1 MGCLLP
7 SHHTASPIGVC
18 WSPGLGGSPIEL
30 WGGILGG
37 RGGLRGRGWLRDQRG
52 FGEAPVWGL
61 APGCGRMRSA
71 PVGSGPPTASGV
83 LGGKTLKTKSFPG
96 GFGGVTMHVGTQRPK
111 SLPRGGG
118 SAGTALWHCGA
129 GGVPVPQFPLV
140 GRRPPPPPPPPPL
153 SPAVVTQRGG
163 PRGARGWQSGPRH
176 AGVGTRRCP
185 DGRCPDGRCPMG
197 GGTRPV
203 PPPAA
208 FSRGFI
214 PGFPK
219 NKNKNRQNEMPQKK
233 PQSGAGA
240 QSRGGVP
247 RCAASGCPRTHAAPP
262 AQIHGKLSVCGVPS
276 MGARGVWGRT
286 VTATRV

>member
-1 MGCLLP
+1 MAHSAPNP
-7 SHHTASPIGVC
+7 SRVGAAA
-18 WSPGLGGSPIEL
+18 
-30 WGGILGG
+30 
-37 RGGLRGRGWLRDQRG
+37 RGRRCGTAG
-52 FGEAPVWGL
+52 
-61 APGCGRMRSA
+61 PGVSPC
-71 PVGSGPPTASGV
+71 
-83 LGGKTLKTKSFPG
+83 LSFPSW
-96 GFGGVTMHVGTQRPK
+96 VV
-111 SLPRGGG
+111 
-118 SAGTALWHCGA
+118 
-129 GGVPVPQFPLV
+129 V
-140 GRRPPPPPPPPPL
+140 PPPLPPPL

-203 PPPAA
+203 PPPPA

>member
-1 MGCLLP
+1 MGAGGAQGPRVASGSARFWGGSRLGFGSGMRTDAFSARWQRPTHSERRFGGKNPKNQILP
-7 SHHTASPIGVC
+7 RGVWGRYDARWHTAPQI
-18 WSPGLGGSPIEL
+18 PPA
-30 WGGILGG
+30 WGRQ
-37 RGGLRGRGWLRDQRG
+37 RGDGAVALRGRGCPR
-52 FGEAPVWGL
+52 
-61 APGCGRMRSA
+61 
-71 PVGSGPPTASGV
+71 ASV
-83 LGGKTLKTKSFPG
+83 S
-96 GFGGVTMHVGTQRPK
+96 
-111 SLPRGGG
+111 PRG
-118 SAGTALWHCGA
+118 SSS
-129 GGVPVPQFPLV
+129 PPPS
-140 GRRPPPPPPPPPL
+140 PPPPPQPCGGDSARWPTWRTGVAVGAAPRWRGDTAL
-153 SPAVVTQRGG
+153 SRWAL
-163 PRGARGWQSGPRH
+163 
-176 AGVGTRRCP
+176 
-185 DGRCPDGRCPMG
+185 PDGRCPMG

-203 PPPAA
+203 PPPPA

>member
-1 MGCLLP
+1 MGAGGAQGPRVASGSARFWGGSRLGFGSGMRTDAFSARWQRPTHSERRFGGKNPKNQILP
-7 SHHTASPIGVC
+7 RGVWGRYDARWHTAPQI
-18 WSPGLGGSPIEL
+18 PPA
-30 WGGILGG
+30 WGRQ
-37 RGGLRGRGWLRDQRG
+37 RGDGAVALRGRGCPR
-52 FGEAPVWGL
+52 
-61 APGCGRMRSA
+61 
-71 PVGSGPPTASGV
+71 ASV
-83 LGGKTLKTKSFPG
+83 S
-96 GFGGVTMHVGTQRPK
+96 
-111 SLPRGGG
+111 PRG
-118 SAGTALWHCGA
+118 SSS
-129 GGVPVPQFPLV
+129 PPLS
-140 GRRPPPPPPPPPL
+140 PPPL

-203 PPPAA
+203 PPPPA